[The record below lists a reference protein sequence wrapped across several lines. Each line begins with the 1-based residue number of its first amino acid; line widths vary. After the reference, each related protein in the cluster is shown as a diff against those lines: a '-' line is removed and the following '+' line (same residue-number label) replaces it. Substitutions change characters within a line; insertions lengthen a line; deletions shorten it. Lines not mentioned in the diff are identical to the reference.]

1 MAWRLYSLEPL
12 GKEALAGPDED
23 LSNVQAP
30 GGSYPFHPLEEPWEA
45 KGAPPG
51 PWPEPLYFV
60 DGRERAE
67 ALISDGRRLVLL
79 GCVAAGAVAFA
90 GGGMRLLQPRVRRV
104 GVGLREPL
112 GLGELV
118 YEPLPLE
125 GGGEPLSPT
134 ALQEGLAKARALL
147 EKDLAKGLEGGL
159 LIVDGPV
166 RFRRQGPVLGYI
178 KTHWARYLPEDKE
191 ALIPTLRPGE
201 RTPMFRV
208 RRGGQE
214 LASWYLRLPLPP
226 EGVRPPESG
235 LLRVETPLSPE
246 AKGLADLSLSL
257 FPALASHPV
266 KDPRAPQNLLP
277 VGSLERELSRRMGS
291 RDLVGRIL
299 ARYLGG
305 G

>member
-12 GKEALAGPDED
+12 RGEALAGPGED
-23 LSNVQAP
+23 PPNLQAP

-45 KGAPPG
+45 KGAPPV

-79 GCVAAGAVAFA
+79 GCVAAGAVVFA
-90 GGGMRLLQPRVRRV
+90 GGGMRLLEPRVRRV

-112 GLGELV
+112 ALGELV

-125 GGGEPLSPT
+125 GAGEPLSPT

-147 EKDLAKGLEGGL
+147 EEDLAKGLEGGL

-166 RFRRQGPVLGYI
+166 RLKRQGPVLGYI
-178 KTHWARYLPEDKE
+178 KTHWARYLPMDKE
-191 ALIPTLRPGE
+191 TLLYALKPGE
-201 RTPMFRV
+201 RTPIFRV